1 MARTVF
7 SIFSF
12 LASSLS
18 FFSRP
23 SSSLRKTTKLPMR
36 ASLFLAVAAS
46 IFLTKLVKGPVIS
59 RAKIIAT
66 GFPPFFQTRQSF
78 EPSSGP
84 VACNGLK
91 GVIRLEPTWG
101 PDLRPPAA
109 RALPASSAAARE
121 APSAT
126 RRFITNQPPYGNGGR
141 IGDSTVGPYRTVYG
155 SGRTGDRGYSI
166 FGPP

>member
-1 MARTVF
+1 MVCLR
-7 SIFSF
+7 SS
-12 LASSLS
+12 LSDNSLS
-18 FFSRP
+18 FFSML
-23 SSSLRKTTKLPMR
+23 SSSLRNTMKLPM
-36 ASLFLAVAAS
+36 LQPEFLAVAAS

-84 VACNGLK
+84 VACNGLN
-91 GVIRLEPTWG
+91 GVIRLEPTGG

-141 IGDSTVGPYRTVYG
+141 IGGNTEGPYRYG
-155 SGRTGDRGYSI
+155 LWEWTNGGQ
-166 FGPP
+166 